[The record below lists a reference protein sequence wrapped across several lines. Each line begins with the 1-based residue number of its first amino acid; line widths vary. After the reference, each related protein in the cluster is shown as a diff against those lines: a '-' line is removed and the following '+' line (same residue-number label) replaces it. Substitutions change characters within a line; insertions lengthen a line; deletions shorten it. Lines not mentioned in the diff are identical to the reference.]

1 MKNHFLIFITVFLT
15 CTHAEYEY
23 PEPEIPFP
31 TPSNEYLPPV
41 ETTTAAPAP
50 TTRKATTTT
59 TTTPL
64 PTTSKATTTT
74 TTTEKPDPNYDP
86 DSNNFDSSILIP
98 EPVVVKTTTEK
109 LTTAAP
115 TTTQPATTQPTT
127 TRPATTQPTTTR
139 PATTQPTTTQ
149 PITKSPTTT
158 SLSTTTEHEH
168 HDHDEVLFWDFRESI
183 PGEPGQ
189 DYPILDKIP
198 STEFKCNDRLDGYY
212 ADLDAGCQVFH
223 ICSKMPDDSYIQ
235 SSFLCPNGT
244 IFQQE
249 TFSCQWWADVECASS
264 TNFYELNSKIGVVP
278 EANP

>member
-1 MKNHFLIFITVFLT
+1 MG
-15 CTHAEYEY
+15 YEY

-50 TTRKATTTT
+50 TTRKATTTI

-115 TTTQPATTQPTT
+115 TTTQPTT
-127 TRPATTQPTTTR
+127 TP
-139 PATTQPTTTQ
+139 
-149 PITKSPTTT
+149 PTTT

-198 STEFKCNDRLDGYY
+198 STE
-212 ADLDAGCQVFH
+212 
-223 ICSKMPDDSYIQ
+223 
-235 SSFLCPNGT
+235 
-244 IFQQE
+244 
-249 TFSCQWWADVECASS
+249 
-264 TNFYELNSKIGVVP
+264 
-278 EANP
+278 